1 MYVNGIQGNA
11 PFDNEITFQCYSL
24 NFRPQFSNE
33 LLCFLAVSL
42 CHSLLPVVSFL
53 STGRGY
59 PDSGSVVILLSI
71 VDYNHRLAAHMITSH
86 LWKWDVLN
94 HLSNWNDIWN
104 VDIEKDCAV
113 T

>member
-1 MYVNGIQGNA
+1 MYVNGTQGNA
-11 PFDNEITFQCYSL
+11 PFDNEITFQGCYL

-33 LLCFLAVSL
+33 LPCFWDVSL

-53 STGRGY
+53 STGRSH

-71 VDYNHRLAAHMITSH
+71 VDYNHRFAAHMITRHS
-86 LWKWDVLN
+86 WKWDVLN

-104 VDIEKDCAV
+104 VDIEKDFAV